1 MADVA
6 ESKVTGI
13 IKILNVLE
21 DDLDSLTG
29 KVGDMKKQLN
39 VKTLSEIDTLLGKTR
54 EMATK
59 EAEVLINTS
68 KEKANTESAKIAQK
82 GDSKLA
88 EIESNVNSNFDD
100 MVKHV
105 VWCGKNVRISADTP
119 ILFENKVIAVG
130 KAILSSEM
138 ISDFNRGVAIKVRD
152 SLKSRKEE
160 IVV

>member
-13 IKILNVLE
+13 IKSLNGLE

-39 VKTLSEIDTLLGKTR
+39 VKTLSEIDTLLEKTR

-59 EAEVLINTS
+59 ESEVMINAA
-68 KEKANTESAKIAQK
+68 KEKANSESAKIAQD

-88 EIESNVNSNFDD
+88 EIESNVNANFDD

-105 VWCGKNVRISADTP
+105 VST
-119 ILFENKVIAVG
+119 IL
-130 KAILSSEM
+130 KA
-138 ISDFNRGVAIKVRD
+138 
-152 SLKSRKEE
+152 
-160 IVV
+160 

>member
-13 IKILNVLE
+13 IKSLNGLE

-39 VKTLSEIDTLLGKTR
+39 VKTLSEIDTLLEKTR

-59 EAEVLINTS
+59 EAEVMINAA
-68 KEKANTESAKIAQK
+68 KEKANSESAKIAQD
-82 GDSKLA
+82 GESKLA

-105 VWCGKNVRISADTP
+105 VST
-119 ILFENKVIAVG
+119 IL
-130 KAILSSEM
+130 KA
-138 ISDFNRGVAIKVRD
+138 
-152 SLKSRKEE
+152 
-160 IVV
+160 

>member
-1 MADVA
+1 MANVA

-13 IKILNVLE
+13 IKTLNILE

-39 VKTLSEIDTLLGKTR
+39 VKTLSEIDSLLEKTR

-59 EAEVLINTS
+59 EAETIINSS
-68 KEKANTESAKIAQK
+68 KEKANTESSKIAQE

-105 VWCGKNVRISADTP
+105 VST
-119 ILFENKVIAVG
+119 IL
-130 KAILSSEM
+130 KA
-138 ISDFNRGVAIKVRD
+138 
-152 SLKSRKEE
+152 
-160 IVV
+160 